1 MLGIYYL
8 LTLELCFFV
17 FFVISHEFGRRMTDL
32 VGLCCALNYNKEL
45 TVDSCTVKYLD
56 LNANYVVTIVCEYP
70 KYLSLKKK
78 I

>member
-1 MLGIYYL
+1 M
-8 LTLELCFFV
+8 
-17 FFVISHEFGRRMTDL
+17 
-32 VGLCCALNYNKEL
+32 GLCCALNYNKEL